1 MIILNTSLSFNPK
14 SISIN
19 VAVRSHYLNYESLKM
34 ARPVA
39 DLSTS
44 ISTQETQVWQ
54 HVEMALLLLKTE
66 FEQKQIATE
75 NFPETLIN
83 DDIHTVFMCYKKIID
98 DAEAW
103 LIYACCEL
111 NIKDH

>member
-1 MIILNTSLSFNPK
+1 M
-14 SISIN
+14 
-19 VAVRSHYLNYESLKM
+19 AVRSHYLNDKLLKM

-75 NFPETLIN
+75 NFSETLIN
-83 DDIHTVFMCYKKIID
+83 GDIHTVFVHYKKIIN
-98 DAEAW
+98 DAEVW
-103 LIYACCEL
+103 LVCVCCGL
-111 NIKDH
+111 NIRDH